1 MTWLQGRL
9 FAGCWICQQRWLAV
23 MNEQDSH
30 LSMPSQTEILLA
42 NKVELLHKT
51 KQINIS
57 TCWFVGLFS
66 FNLI

>member
-30 LSMPSQTEILLA
+30 LSMPSQTGGQAFRRLVFPQFCHSFAPPGRALFLS
-42 NKVELLHKT
+42 NKFT
-51 KQINIS
+51 N
-57 TCWFVGLFS
+57 
-66 FNLI
+66 